1 MNRRRLPMPEPVL
14 LLHLIIHHDYTHI
27 AAALRSIQR
36 TTRTPHRVEV
46 TVNSG
51 PAPRLDELCAE
62 FPIVRFQLNERP
74 ASFAANHNAALRR
87 ASEPIIGLL
96 NDDIVAHEGA
106 IDTLV
111 DYLRAQD
118 EVGLVVPALKNADGS
133 PQVGA
138 YSDPSLFRSLYR
150 LTGLATLTRQNSPI
164 RRALIR
170 LGIHRMV
177 KVESLAPEP
186 VTRSVPVGK
195 GVAMFVKRE
204 AVEDAGVMDEVTLA
218 YGEEYGWHVRLRR
231 AGWQVHWVAEAVF
244 THFGAGQIG
253 LNLRGWSLI
262 EDRRA
267 TLAYFRTYRPRWQ
280 AVIIRAA
287 ILISHGLY
295 ALIWLP
301 LSPSRSR
308 DHRAVIRMALRPN
321 NDQR

>member
-1 MNRRRLPMPEPVL
+1 MSEPVL
-14 LLHLIIHHDYTHI
+14 LLHLIIHQDYTHI

-51 PAPRLDELCAE
+51 DDPRLDELRAE
-62 FPIVRFQLNERP
+62 FPIVSFHLNARP
-74 ASFAANHNAALRR
+74 ASFAHNHNAALRR
-87 ASEPIIGLL
+87 STEPVIGLL

-106 IDTLV
+106 IDALV
-111 DYLRAQD
+111 AYLRAH
-118 EVGLVVPALKNADGS
+118 EGVGLVVPALRNADGS

-164 RRALIR
+164 RRLLMR
-170 LGIHRMV
+170 LGINRV
-177 KVESLAPEP
+177 LKVESLAPEP

-218 YGEEYGWHVRLRR
+218 YGEEYGWHLRLRR

-253 LNLRGWSLI
+253 LNLRGWALI

-267 TLAYFRTYRPRWQ
+267 TLAYFRAYRARWQ

-301 LSPSRSR
+301 FDRTRWR
-308 DHRAVIRMALRPN
+308 DHRAVIWMALRP
-321 NDQR
+321 DAIVSHER